1 MGAGCPCREDMKDP
15 SQTNLGPCLS
25 NVSLGT
31 LPTAG
36 KLPILEFGAEF
47 QALPKLEFVALL
59 LGLVYINVWG
69 PCPQQTLGA
78 CLSSRVW
85 GLACLSSRIWGRAY
99 IKVWNFTYMGYP
111 FNVTLAGQWVK
122 ASLSNSQYTAKQRPL
137 YFLFIYSLD
146 PPTKQ
151 DKMFRTKGNKYIQ
164 FAGSKCFDK
173 CWLNTSNSGM

>member
-1 MGAGCPCREDMKDP
+1 
-15 SQTNLGPCLS
+15 
-25 NVSLGT
+25 
-31 LPTAG
+31 
-36 KLPILEFGAEF
+36 
-47 QALPKLEFVALL
+47 
-59 LGLVYINVWG
+59 
-69 PCPQQTLGA
+69 
-78 CLSSRVW
+78 
-85 GLACLSSRIWGRAY
+85 
-99 IKVWNFTYMGYP
+99 MGYP

-173 CWLNTSNSGM
+173 CWLNTSNSGMWTRQNPRAYSLLSLICSAGLFLCGLRKRIRHGKPINRQRTGHTWLKRETVHRGRGGRSTRERSQCSWWCRSSTAESVAVSRFKTKMTGGKNMAEKEKKHSF